1 MYHASLLFSLIGCL
15 IFATLPTQAQQ
26 YYYKGNSPNAAK
38 VEVGDAV
45 YYADYLEG
53 RTTAMGEIYRK
64 SEFTAA
70 HRSYPQGT
78 LIRVTR
84 LDNGKSVVVRVNDR
98 GPYSQGVVVDVSK
111 VAAMELGLLRD
122 GRARVKVEAVGESAS
137 NPGKREATANNNQR
151 QQPQQKNSVYY
162 PTPQQY
168 STTNQER
175 LTAKSGY
182 YNPQQNNT
190 TSRQT
195 PRGYNST
202 ANSRIPQNYNSA
214 PASSN
219 NSSVSTLPA
228 GTEGYAIQVASFR
241 NMDNASRQV
250 KELEQK
256 GLSNIF
262 LMQRGGLNKVVIAAF
277 PNKFA
282 AQQYLD
288 RLKQQYYV
296 DGIVI
301 MLR

>member
-1 MYHASLLFSLIGCL
+1 MYHASLLSGLIGCL
-15 IFATLPTQAQQ
+15 IIACLPLQAQQ

-53 RTTAMGEIYRK
+53 RTTALGEIYRK

-70 HRSYPQGT
+70 HRTYPKGT
-78 LIRVTR
+78 LIQVTR
-84 LDNGKSVVVRVNDR
+84 LDNGQSVVVRVNDR

-111 VAAMELGLLRD
+111 AAAMELGLLRD
-122 GRARVKVEAVGESAS
+122 GRARVKVEAVGQSDT
-137 NPGKREATANNNQR
+137 NPGKKEVATAR
-151 QQPQQKNSVYY
+151 QQPQRQQRNSVYY

-168 STTNQER
+168 STNQDR
-175 LTAKSGY
+175 LTAKGGY
-182 YNPQQNNT
+182 YN
-190 TSRQT
+190 SRQSTTT
-195 PRGYNST
+195 PRGYSNTST
-202 ANSRIPQNYNSA
+202 RRIPQN
-214 PASSN
+214 N
-219 NSSVSTLPA
+219 NSNAVKTLPN
-228 GTEGYAIQVASFR
+228 GTQGYAVQVASFR

-250 KELEQK
+250 RELEQK

-262 LMQRGGLNKVVIAAF
+262 LMQRGDLNKVVIAAF

-282 AQQYLD
+282 AQQYLNQL
-288 RLKQQYYV
+288 RQQYYV